1 MLIQKGSPFPNLS
14 AFTTYLQ
21 ASTVQTQ
28 MTSDP
33 KAKFPSHHAP
43 PAGREAGPFCNN
55 PLLPETFPRTRRCSE
70 PAAARASPRQTTH
83 TLPPTSPRQSSD
95 PYLPPQRT
103 NLSPKHKWGNFKR
116 DHRAA
121 PSQTPRPARTGGL
134 ARGRTPR
141 FAKLERW
148 TEQRLRGPL
157 GTPSTFR
164 EERCDA
170 AGSPPPPRWRAP
182 GGGPRRSLPTAPR
195 RRRRHRARSP
205 RARPGAPRPHR
216 APPRP
221 SVSPRAPPSPARAP
235 RPASP
240 RPPEPRGRPSSAVP
254 LPRPATPHPS
264 APHLSAT
271 RPPPQPPPPPPPH
284 PRSPQPPHRVSA
296 PAGGRAHAAAPA
308 RPATALRA
316 ARSRLLQP
324 GTRRDIRARIPTPGL
339 FLGVRPRPDR
349 NSFFAARVRTERAPR
364 CPSAGL
370 ASPFLSA
377 SSLSSPSRS
386 PLRAGFSSRW
396 VLTGLPW
403 ARRGCRQGES
413 RRLHSYRRS
422 TRAWGGGGGRRTM
435 FFRVGETT
443 DHPAQEGDDGGLAPG
458 PQAGALFPLKDRVL
472 LEGIL
477 VT

>member
-14 AFTTYLQ
+14 AFTTSLQ

-43 PAGREAGPFCNN
+43 PAGREAGPFCN

-121 PSQTPRPARTGGL
+121 PHLPDPAPRSHWRSSAREDPAVREAGEMDRAAAPRPPGNSVNFQGG
-134 ARGRTPR
+134 AVRRGGQP
-141 FAKLERW
+141 
-148 TEQRLRGPL
+148 
-157 GTPSTFR
+157 
-164 EERCDA
+164 
-170 AGSPPPPRWRAP
+170 PPPPRGGALREAARDGPSPRPPAAATTAPAAP
-182 GGGPRRSLPTAPR
+182 GPAPGHPAPTAR
-195 RRRRHRARSP
+195 R
-205 RARPGAPRPHR
+205 R
-216 APPRP
+216 APPF
-221 SVSPRAPPSPARAP
+221 PRGPPPSPARAP

-349 NSFFAARVRTERAPR
+349 NSFFAARVRTARAPR

-386 PLRAGFSSRW
+386 PLRADFSSRW
-396 VLTGLPW
+396 VLKGLPW

-422 TRAWGGGGGRRTM
+422 TRAWGGAGGTADYV
-435 FFRVGETT
+435 F
-443 DHPAQEGDDGGLAPG
+443 PGG
-458 PQAGALFPLKDRVL
+458 
-472 LEGIL
+472 
-477 VT
+477 